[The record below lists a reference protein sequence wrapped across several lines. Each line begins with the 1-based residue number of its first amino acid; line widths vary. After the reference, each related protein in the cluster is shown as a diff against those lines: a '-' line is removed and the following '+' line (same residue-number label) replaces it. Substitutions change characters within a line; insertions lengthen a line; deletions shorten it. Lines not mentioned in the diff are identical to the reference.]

1 MQAADV
7 RNNMKKL
14 VIRQF
19 YDYLDRW
26 SKGHYDASYQP
37 IMHKILFI
45 ESFEGLDNLDSV
57 YDKLSEL

>member
-14 VIRQF
+14 VIKQF

-26 SKGHYDASYQP
+26 SKGYYNIPYQS

-45 ESFEGLDNLDSV
+45 ESFNGLNNLDSI

>member
-14 VIRQF
+14 VIEQF
-19 YDYLDRW
+19 YDYLDRL
-26 SKGHYDASYQP
+26 SKGHYDVPYQP

-45 ESFEGLDNLDSV
+45 ESFEGLDNLDST
-57 YDKLSEL
+57 YDKLFEL